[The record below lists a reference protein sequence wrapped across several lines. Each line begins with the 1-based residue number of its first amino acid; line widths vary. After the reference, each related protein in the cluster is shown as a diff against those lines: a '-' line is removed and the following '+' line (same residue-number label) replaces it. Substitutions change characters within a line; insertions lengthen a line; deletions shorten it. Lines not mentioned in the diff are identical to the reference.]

1 MTEEVLIQR
10 RLPAWQRLA
19 ALTAKADVGFK
30 TLTSQEM
37 VEFVRLYRQASGD
50 LAFLAAR
57 PTNPDVVSFLNSA
70 VSRAYAVLYR
80 SPQRRWLQ
88 MIRSG
93 LVTGADTVRRRAG
106 FIGLAAAL
114 FFAGWIAAYFLIGAR
129 PDLRPLLVPPEM
141 EMAFEAWTSG
151 DLEARTFSE
160 SMAMSAF
167 YATNNPRVGVASAS
181 LGLASGGLMTIASMW
196 QNGLVIGALSYETN
210 QVGRLGY
217 MLSSIYPH
225 GVPEIGGIFITAAS
239 GFVMGWA
246 IIRPGNRRRVD
257 ALKEAGKD
265 AFTQA
270 GKDAF
275 TLLIVGLVLIFTAAP
290 IEGFF
295 SFSPA
300 VPQPLKVV
308 VGTILLAAYW
318 TFFSRFGLNANA
330 TDGRPSA

>member
-10 RLPAWQRLA
+10 RLPEWQRLA

-57 PTNPDVVSFLNSA
+57 PTNPDVVNFLNSA

-80 SPQRRWLQ
+80 SPQRPWLQ
-88 MIRSG
+88 MIRNG

-106 FIGLAAAL
+106 FIGLAAVL
-114 FFAGWIAAYFLIGAR
+114 FFAGWIAAYVLIGAR

-160 SMAMSAF
+160 SMSMSAF

-196 QNGLVIGALSYETN
+196 QNGLVIGALAYETN

-225 GVPEIGGIFITAAS
+225 GVPEVGGIFITAAS
-239 GFVMGWA
+239 GFVMGWGF
-246 IIRPGNRRRVD
+246 IRPGNRRRVD
-257 ALKEAGKD
+257 ALKE
-265 AFTQA
+265 A

-300 VPQPLKVV
+300 VPQFLKVV
-308 VGTILLAAYW
+308 VGTILLAAYL
-318 TFFSRFGLNANA
+318 TFFARFGLNANA
-330 TDGRPSA
+330 TDGPSSA